1 MNKLS
6 LISLAAALAATSACS
21 VMEPIESKTYNLA
34 DFDSVS
40 ASHGV
45 NVRLKQ
51 GPFSVSAE
59 GPKSKLNRLII
70 ERRGSELA
78 IRREPT
84 MSWFSSWSQ
93 TDIVTVVAP
102 AYSSIAASGGA
113 DVDGD
118 DLQLGDIRIDTSGG
132 ADLNLSGVC
141 KTLTMET
148 SGGADFNAKDLTCET
163 ATVSAS
169 GGADVSVTVTGNA
182 SGHGSG
188 GADIDFYGVTGTAIG
203 EASSGADIRFHGSPA
218 IVQRDESS
226 GGDVEVSGD

>member
-6 LISLAAALAATSACS
+6 LISFAAALAATSACS
-21 VMEPIESKTYNLA
+21 VMEPIDSKTYDLA
-34 DFDSVS
+34 GFDSVS

-59 GPKSKLNRLII
+59 GPRSKLNRLII
-70 ERRGSELA
+70 ERRGSELS

-84 MSWFSSWSQ
+84 LSWVSSFQ

-102 AYSSIAASGGA
+102 AYSSIEASGGA

-118 DLQLGDIRIDTSGG
+118 DLQLADIKIDTSGG

-148 SGGADFNAKDLTCET
+148 SGGADFNARDLTCET

-169 GGADVSVTVTGNA
+169 GGADVAVTVTGNA

-188 GADIDFYGVTGTAIG
+188 GADIVFYGVTGTAVG
-203 EASSGADIRFHGSPA
+203 EASSGADIRFHGNPA
-218 IVQRDESS
+218 AVQRDESS

>member
-6 LISLAAALAATSACS
+6 LISLATALVATSACS
-21 VMEPIESKTYNLA
+21 VMEPIDSKTYDLA
-34 DFDSVS
+34 GFDSVS

-59 GPKSKLNRLII
+59 GPRSKLNRLVI
-70 ERRGSELA
+70 ERRGSELN

-84 MSWFSSWSQ
+84 LSWVSSFQ

-102 AYSSIAASGGA
+102 AYSSISASGGA

-118 DLQLGDIRIDTSGG
+118 DLQLGNIRIDTSGG

-148 SGGADFNAKDLTCET
+148 SGGA
-163 ATVSAS
+163 
-169 GGADVSVTVTGNA
+169 
-182 SGHGSG
+182 
-188 GADIDFYGVTGTAIG
+188 
-203 EASSGADIRFHGSPA
+203 
-218 IVQRDESS
+218 
-226 GGDVEVSGD
+226 